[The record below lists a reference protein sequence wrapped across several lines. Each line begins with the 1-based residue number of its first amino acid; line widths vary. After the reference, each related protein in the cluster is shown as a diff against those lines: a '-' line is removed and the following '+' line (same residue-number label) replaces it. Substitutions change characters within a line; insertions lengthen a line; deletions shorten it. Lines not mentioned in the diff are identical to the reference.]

1 MQGQTSN
8 FFLLQIKVGRKR
20 SKMQGCAGSKH
31 QCQPT
36 NTVCKQEYGQ
46 FLTNDSAHF
55 ENVGHIR
62 IKHSSLTVAVD
73 TLDLHNLGAGATLL
87 PIIRNARTQTDQ
99 LPVVTS
105 GLVTWHRLHKVWTVS
120 RTSRWLVCNL
130 SFPQFET
137 CSAKT
142 VITTDKLLCVQQALV
157 FSHNHIHKG
166 KIVLILL
173 HYMLKVIFYCIV
185 FIQIM

>member
-31 QCQPT
+31 QYQPT
-36 NTVCKQEYGQ
+36 NTVCKQEDGQ

-55 ENVGHIR
+55 ENVGH
-62 IKHSSLTVAVD
+62 SSLTVAVD
-73 TLDLHNLGAGATLL
+73 TLDLHNHGAGATLL
-87 PIIRNARTQTDQ
+87 PIIRNTRTQTDQ
-99 LPVVTS
+99 LPIVTS

-142 VITTDKLLCVQQALV
+142 VITTDKPDKQR
-157 FSHNHIHKG
+157 G
-166 KIVLILL
+166 KQSSS
-173 HYMLKVIFYCIV
+173 YSTTC
-185 FIQIM
+185 